1 MQKKLIALAVAGLAS
16 TAAFAQTNVTI
27 YGIVDYGYA
36 YRFDARGL
44 DATTNLLTNV
54 GKPNSASQFNSGQ
67 QSGNRLG
74 FKGTEDLGNGLKAVF
89 LLEQG
94 YQLDTG
100 ASASASSFYN
110 RQAYVGLSGGFGT
123 VVGGRLYTPH
133 YTFVSGLDP
142 FGAGTVGRY
151 NNVYSIGASAVSGS
165 AFGNLTDPVRVDNAL
180 AYISPSFGGF
190 TVTAAMSNN
199 ASGDDSNSNNAQNN
213 SVYALLG
220 QYTGGAFTIGAN
232 YHYIAGGSSV
242 SSSPTT
248 TATLPLSATN
258 PSLNTA
264 GDTLTWTGVRLAT
277 PTVWNSN
284 PINNVQNFT
293 LGGSYD
299 FKVAKVMALYSWNN
313 IDFDPLGGKDIAL
326 NNYMLGATVP
336 FGKFTGK
343 GSYIY
348 SDGNTAAGGD
358 AQQLALGLDY
368 NLSKRTNL
376 YSAYS
381 WIDNSDKRING
392 VGDASNSGSYSSG
405 NGYPGGVWQ
414 QGFQVGV
421 RHMF

>member
-27 YGIVDYGYA
+27 YGIMDYGYA
-36 YRFDARGL
+36 YRFDGRGF
-44 DATTNLLTNV
+44 DSTF
-54 GKPNSASQFNSGQ
+54 PNINQPHANSSSQLNGGQ

-94 YQLDTG
+94 WLGDTG
-100 ASASASSFYN
+100 AAQSTTSVYN

-151 NNVYSIGASAVSGS
+151 NNVYSPGS
-165 AFGNLTDPVRVDNAL
+165 AISGATYGTTGAIMDPVRVDNAV

-190 TVTAAMSNN
+190 TVTGAFSNN
-199 ASGDDSNSNNAQNN
+199 ATGDDSAGNNAQNN
-213 SVYALLG
+213 TVYAILG
-220 QYTGGAFTIGAN
+220 QYTGGALTLGAN
-232 YHYIAGGSSV
+232 YHYVAAGTQAIG
-242 SSSPTT
+242 
-248 TATLPLSATN
+248 TAPAAI
-258 PSLNTA
+258 PA
-264 GDTLTWTGVRLAT
+264 QWA
-277 PTVWNSN
+277 
-284 PINNVQNFT
+284 NNVQNFT

-299 FKVAKVMALYSWNN
+299 FKVAKVMALYSWNKADLN
-313 IDFDPLGGKDIAL
+313 QGVSLLVPSDLTI
-326 NNYMLGATVP
+326 NNYMIGATVP
-336 FGKFTGK
+336 FGKFAAK

-348 SDGNTAAGGD
+348 SDGNNVAGDG
-358 AQQLALGLDY
+358 QQIAVGLDY

-381 WIDNSDKRING
+381 WIDNTGNRVNG
-392 VGDASNSGSYSSG
+392 VGDATASG
-405 NGYPGGVWQ
+405 GYTAAQGGTVFPGVFQ

>member
-27 YGIVDYGYA
+27 YGLVDYGYA
-36 YRFDARGL
+36 YRFDGRGL
-44 DATTNLLTNV
+44 DSATNRINNA
-54 GKPNSASQFNSGQ
+54 GKPNSASQLNGGQ

-100 ASASASSFYN
+100 ASASTDSFYN
-110 RQAYVGLSGGFGT
+110 RQAYAGLSGGFGT

-151 NNVYSIGASAVSGS
+151 NNVYSVVAGAVPGS

-190 TVTAAMSNN
+190 TVTGAFSNN
-199 ASGDDSNSNNAQNN
+199 ASGNDSLSNNARNN
-213 SVYALLG
+213 TVYAVLG
-220 QYTGGAFTIGAN
+220 QYDSGALKLGAN
-232 YHYIAGGSSV
+232 YHYIA
-242 SSSPTT
+242 
-248 TATLPLSATN
+248 
-258 PSLNTA
+258 A
-264 GDTLTWTGVRLAT
+264 GTGLQA
-277 PTVWNSN
+277 
-284 PINNVQNFT
+284 IDNVQNFT
-293 LGGSYD
+293 VGGSFD
-299 FKVAKVMALYSWNN
+299 FKVAKVMALYSWNE
-313 IDFDPLGGKDIAL
+313 IDYATAAVKDMTL
-326 NNYMLGATVP
+326 NNFMLGATVP
-336 FGKFTGK
+336 FGKFAAK

-348 SDGNTAAGGD
+348 SDGNSAIGD

-368 NLSKRTNL
+368 NLSKRTNF
-376 YSAYS
+376 YTAYS
-381 WIDNSDKRING
+381 WIDNSGNRMNG
-392 VGDASNSGSYSSG
+392 VGDASASGAYTG
-405 NGYPGGVWQ
+405 AGTAAEQLTGANGGYLPGVWQ
-414 QGFQVGV
+414 QGFQVGL

>member
-27 YGIVDYGYA
+27 YGLVDYGYS
-36 YRFDARGL
+36 YRFDARGI
-44 DATTNLLTNV
+44 DSATNAVSGLA
-54 GKPNSASQFNSGQ
+54 KPNSASQFNGGQ

-100 ASASASSFYN
+100 ASADSASFYN
-110 RQAYVGLSGGFGT
+110 RQAYAGLSGGFGT
-123 VVGGRLYTPH
+123 AVGGRLYTPH

-151 NNVYSIGASAVSGS
+151 NNVYSPGAALAANAAAGS
-165 AFGNLTDPVRVDNAL
+165 VMDPVRVNNAI

-190 TVTAAMSNN
+190 TVTGAFSNN
-199 ASGDDSNSNNAQNN
+199 AFADDSNGNNAKNN
-213 SVYALLG
+213 TVYAILG
-220 QYTGGAFTIGAN
+220 QFTGGGLTVGAN
-232 YHYIAGGSSV
+232 YHYVAAGTASIGTI
-242 SSSPTT
+242 PG
-248 TATLPLSATN
+248 TATVPGTITGTGIPTN
-258 PSLNTA
+258 ITVAGTA
-264 GDTLTWTGVRLAT
+264 AVFGANAVD
-277 PTVWNSN
+277 
-284 PINNVQNFT
+284 NVQNFT

-313 IDFDPLGGKDIAL
+313 VDVAAAGGKDLAI

-336 FGKFTGK
+336 FGKFAAK

-348 SDGNTAAGGD
+348 SDGNSAAGGD

-381 WIDNSDKRING
+381 WIDNSNQRMNG
-392 VGDASNSGSYSSG
+392 VGDASASGGYDRQTGSG
-405 NGYPGGVWQ
+405 AYPAGVWQ
-414 QGFQVGV
+414 QGFQVGL

>member
-27 YGIVDYGYA
+27 YGLVDYGYA
-36 YRFDARGL
+36 YRFDARGVDSL
-44 DATTNLLTNV
+44 VNGISAN
-54 GKPNSASQFNSGQ
+54 KPGSSSQLNGGQ

-100 ASASASSFYN
+100 ASANASSFYN

-123 VVGGRLYTPH
+123 AVGGRLYTPH

-151 NNVYSIGASAVSGS
+151 NNVYSIGAGAVSGS
-165 AFGNLTDPVRVDNAL
+165 AFGNLTDPVRVDNAI

-190 TVTAAMSNN
+190 TVTAAFSNN

-213 SVYALLG
+213 TVYALLG
-220 QYTGGAFTIGAN
+220 QYTGGALTVGAN

-242 SSSPTT
+242 SVPSATSNVTL
-248 TATLPLSATN
+248 ANAQLGTLPQ
-258 PSLNTA
+258 A
-264 GDTLTWTGVRLAT
+264 GLTSTLTGVRIASGASSWADF
-277 PTVWNSN
+277 PVD
-284 PINNVQNFT
+284 NVQNFT

-313 IDFDPLGGKDIAL
+313 IDFTPLGGKDIAI

-336 FGKFTGK
+336 FGKFAAK

-348 SDGNTAAGGD
+348 SDGNSAAGGD

-368 NLSKRTNL
+368 NLSKRTNF

-392 VGDASNSGSYSSG
+392 VGDASASGSYSAG
-405 NGYPGGVWQ
+405 NGNPAGVWQ
-414 QGFQVGV
+414 QGFQVGL